1 MSLAPELLRGLL
13 DDAAIFPPGNAPL
26 SRAVTDHLAHLRSPY
41 ADAVGPLV
49 VRASDLDA
57 VGDVEVAVV
66 TGLDEAHAAVS
77 AAGDRLRALEV
88 VLPPRAEA
96 TEVRSL
102 ASYDIEVYV
111 EVPRDDRRSA
121 VIAELAAT
129 GLRAK
134 LRTGGLEAD
143 LFPTIPELA
152 AAIAAVVAAGVPFK
166 ATAGLHHAVRHT
178 DPVTGFE
185 HHGFLNL
192 TLATARAQGGRP
204 LADVAAALA
213 SRDDGAVARAALAL
227 TPAVREG
234 FRSFGTCSIREPLHD
249 LAHLDLLPPAWHEAL
264 KAPGSSDR
272 KDGAA

>member
-1 MSLAPELLRGLL
+1 MSLSPDLLRGLL

-26 SRAVTDHLAHLRSPY
+26 TQALAAHVAHLHSPY
-41 ADAVGPLV
+41 AAVVGPLV
-49 VRASDLDA
+49 VRAADLA
-57 VGDVEVAVV
+57 SVGEVEVAVV
-66 TGLDEAHAAVS
+66 AGLDGAHAAVS
-77 AAGDRLRALEV
+77 SAGDRLRALEV
-88 VLPPRAEA
+88 VLPPRAETA
-96 TEVRSL
+96 EVRSL
-102 ASYDIEVYV
+102 ASLGVDVFV
-111 EVPRDDRRSA
+111 EVPRDERRTA

-152 AAIAAVVAAGVPFK
+152 AAIAAVVEAGVPFK

-192 TLATARAQGGRP
+192 LLATARAQAGRS

-227 TPAVREG
+227 PPSVREA
-234 FRSFGTCSIREPLHD
+234 FRSFGTCSIREPLDD
-249 LAHLDLLPPAWHEAL
+249 LAHLDLLPAEWQAALRSGHEE
-264 KAPGSSDR
+264 
-272 KDGAA
+272 GAA

>member
-13 DDAAIFPPGNAPL
+13 DDAAIFPPGNVPL
-26 SRAVTDHLAHLRSPY
+26 ARAVTEHAAHLRSPY

-49 VRASDLDA
+49 VRAADLPH

-66 TGLDEAHAAVS
+66 TGLDEAQAAVS

-88 VLPPRAEA
+88 GLPARAEA

-102 ASYDIEVYV
+102 ASYGIEVYV
-111 EVPRDDRRSA
+111 EVPRDDRRTA
-121 VIAELAAT
+121 VVAELAAT

-134 LRTGGLEAD
+134 LRTGGLEED

-152 AAIAAVVAAGVPFK
+152 AVLAAVVEAGVPFK

-178 DPVTGFE
+178 DPLTGFE

-192 TLATARAQGGRP
+192 LLATARAQAGRSF
-204 LADVAAALA
+204 ADVAAALA
-213 SRDDGAVARAALAL
+213 SRDDGAVARAALVL
-227 TPAVREG
+227 PPEVREA
-234 FRSFGTCSIREPLHD
+234 FRSFGTCSIREPLDD
-249 LAHLDLLPPAWHEAL
+249 LAHLDLLPATW
-264 KAPGSSDR
+264 KTR

>member
-1 MSLAPELLRGLL
+1 MSLSLSVLRGLL

-26 SRAVTDHLAHLRSPY
+26 ARAVADHAAHLRSPY

-49 VRASDLDA
+49 VRASDLGA
-57 VGDVEVAVV
+57 AGDVEVAVV

-77 AAGDRLRALEV
+77 AAGARLRALEV
-88 VLPPRAEA
+88 ALPARAEA
-96 TEVRSL
+96 AEVRSL
-102 ASYDIEVYV
+102 ASCGADVYV

-152 AAIAAVVAAGVPFK
+152 AVVAALVQAGVPFK

-192 TLATARAQGGRP
+192 LLATARAQAGRS

-213 SRDDGAVARAALAL
+213 SRDDGAVARAALL
-227 TPAVREG
+227 LPPQVRDA
-234 FRSFGTCSIREPLHD
+234 FRSFGTCSIREPLDD
-249 LAHLDLLPPAWHEAL
+249 LAHLDLLPVAW
-264 KAPGSSDR
+264 KNR

>member
-26 SRAVTDHLAHLRSPY
+26 ARAVTDHAAHLRSPY

-49 VRASDLDA
+49 VRASDLA
-57 VGDVEVAVV
+57 EVGEVDVAVV
-66 TGLDEAHAAVS
+66 TGIDEAHAAVA
-77 AAGDRLRALEV
+77 AAGDQLRSLEV

-96 TEVRSL
+96 AEVRAL
-102 ASYDIEVYV
+102 ASLGVDVHV
-111 EVPRDDRRSA
+111 EVPRDERRTA

-152 AAIAAVVAAGVPFK
+152 AAIAALVGAGVPFK
-166 ATAGLHHAVRHT
+166 ATAGLHHPVRHT

-192 TLATARAQGGRP
+192 LLATARAQAGRS

-213 SRDDGAVARAALAL
+213 SRDDGAVARAVL
-227 TPAVREG
+227 TLSPTVRG
-234 FRSFGTCSIREPLHD
+234 AFCSFGTCSIREPLDD

-264 KAPGSSDR
+264 KADR